1 MTITAGIPKADF
13 TMLSREHAGTRMGL
27 LQQRYTTHLL
37 YALTLLKSAGTLAL
51 MLYALLWEAGNLVD
65 LPDKRIGFYNFC
77 LWNETAGW
85 LQCLEYEHLQ
95 MMGISLPGI
104 VTARVC
110 VYACLVFS
118 IFYPIFVA
126 HVKCTEET
134 EGWKVIIVI
143 LIIKTIILSG
153 GLGIFLFQTTQ
164 WIQPSDFT
172 GGFLAL
178 LGSQALLLLQI
189 LTATMYLSWA
199 KHTPHVKPLLLRRSC
214 PLSLAVKKMQDA
226 RAIDNLI

>member
-1 MTITAGIPKADF
+1 MV
-13 TMLSREHAGTRMGL
+13 SRERAGTRMGL
-27 LQQRYTTHLL
+27 LQQRCTGHLLCALTHLE
-37 YALTLLKSAGTLAL
+37 AAGALAL

-77 LWNETAGW
+77 LWNETDRE
-85 LQCLEYEHLQ
+85 LQCLEYKHLQ
-95 MMGISLPGI
+95 AMGIGLPGM
-104 VTARVC
+104 VLARVC

-126 HVKCTEET
+126 HVKCSEER
-134 EGWKVIIVI
+134 EGWKVILII

-153 GLGIFLFQTTQ
+153 GLGTFLFQTSQ
-164 WIQPSDFT
+164 WIHPSDFT

-178 LGSQALLLLQI
+178 LGTQALLLLQI

-199 KHTPHVKPLLLRRSC
+199 KYTHPCQSPFTEEALP
-214 PLSLAVKKMQDA
+214 
-226 RAIDNLI
+226 IEI